1 MTNTERRISILGCI
15 IWLIAA
21 LFFMYEFMLRTF
33 VGSIADQVIPALHLT
48 AESFALLGTGY
59 YIAYALM
66 QIPVGILVD
75 RFGVKAIMFVAIL
88 LCALATL
95 LFAHSGTFLSA
106 FASRVFMG
114 FGSSF
119 AFVCLLVIVMTWFPK
134 RFFAFFAGMSQFVGT
149 LGPLLAGGPL
159 VAVMTGS
166 HESWRLIMSLVASF
180 GIILAVLVLLV
191 VRNGPARDTQKVTYL
206 SHDEPLLTQLK
217 RLFTSKQA
225 WAIALYSGL
234 LYVSAPLLGAIWGT
248 DYLEVKGFSQ
258 DWAATLVSM
267 VWAGYAIGCPLLGA
281 LSDLLKLRK
290 PVLIT
295 AALFGLSAT
304 LGIIFI
310 PGHSTWVF
318 GVLFLLLG
326 LAASGQNVAFA
337 IMSEHVDKN
346 IKATAMG
353 LNNGTMVLAGAIMP
367 LLVSFTIHLPASGI
381 KAMQPSNFTFGFLL
395 MPLLMLLAILIAVF
409 TIHETYARPQFGATI
424 VMPE

>member
-1 MTNTERRISILGCI
+1 MTKANRSISILGFT

-59 YIAYALM
+59 YVAYALM
-66 QIPVGILVD
+66 QIPVGVLVD
-75 RFGVKAIMFVAIL
+75 RFGVKLVMFIAIL
-88 LCALATL
+88 LCGLATL
-95 LFAHSGTFLSA
+95 LFAHSDSFLTA
-106 FASRVFMG
+106 FSSRVFMG

-159 VAVMTGS
+159 VAVLSGS
-166 HESWRLIMSLVASF
+166 HASWRLVMTLVASF
-180 GIILAVLVLLV
+180 GIILAILVLFV
-191 VRNGPARDTQKVTYL
+191 VRNGPTRDAEKVTYL
-206 SHDEPLLTQLK
+206 SHAEPLLTQLK

-234 LYVSAPLLGAIWGT
+234 LYVSAPLLGAVWGT

-258 DWAATLVSM
+258 NWAATLVSL

-290 PVLIT
+290 PILMMT
-295 AALFGLSAT
+295 AVFGLCAT
-304 LGIIFI
+304 LGIIFV

-318 GVLFLLLG
+318 GGLFLLLG

-337 IMSEHVDKN
+337 IMSEHVDNN
-346 IKATAMG
+346 IRATAMG
-353 LNNGTMVLAGAIMP
+353 LNNGMMVMAGAIMP

-381 KAMQPSNFTFGFLL
+381 NSMHSSDFTFGFLL
-395 MPLLMLLAILIAVF
+395 MPLLMLLALLMVTFAIR
-409 TIHETYARPQFGATI
+409 ETYARPQFGATI
-424 VMPE
+424 VTLE